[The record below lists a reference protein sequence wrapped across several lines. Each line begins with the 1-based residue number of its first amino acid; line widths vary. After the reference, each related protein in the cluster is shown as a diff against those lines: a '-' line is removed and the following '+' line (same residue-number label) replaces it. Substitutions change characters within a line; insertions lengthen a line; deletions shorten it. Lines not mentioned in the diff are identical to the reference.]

1 VNNTSLSDSQI
12 PGQVSIPSHSS
23 LRTELHARDGQPK
36 SEHCRNVTVRVIIV
50 PLNFFHGAGGMRIAY
65 VLTSLGV
72 GGAERQ
78 AVALA
83 ERMVAR
89 GHAVSLIVLRDRQP
103 HEWPTTLNVVRLD
116 VHKNPASLLGGL
128 AKGRRFL
135 RYFRPELIHSHT
147 YPANMAS
154 RLLKISFPTTAV
166 ISTVHSV
173 YEGPWPRILA
183 YRLSDFL
190 SRRTTTV
197 SQAGAARYV
206 RLKAVPAHKCSV
218 VTNGIDTV
226 EFVPSSE
233 RRACLRAQMGV
244 NEEFVWLAVGRI
256 VPAKDYPNLLRA
268 FSRVHA
274 VIPAARLW
282 VAGEAPATG
291 LMPVQ
296 ALAAELGVEASVRWL
311 GLRSDMPAL
320 LDAADAF
327 VSASAWEGMPLA
339 VGEAMAME
347 KPVVATDVGG
357 VRELVGECGVM
368 VPAKAPAALA
378 QAMLT
383 LMQTTPQARSSLGR
397 AARERMQRQFSFDVK
412 ADEWES
418 LYRVMLAHSH

>member
-1 VNNTSLSDSQI
+1 
-12 PGQVSIPSHSS
+12 
-23 LRTELHARDGQPK
+23 
-36 SEHCRNVTVRVIIV
+36 
-50 PLNFFHGAGGMRIAY
+50 M
-65 VLTSLGV
+65 LTSLGV

-327 VSASAWEGMPLA
+327 VWCDGSREGSGCSGAGDADLDADHAASPQFSGSRGARA
-339 VGEAMAME
+339 H
-347 KPVVATDVGG
+347 
-357 VRELVGECGVM
+357 
-368 VPAKAPAALA
+368 AKAIQLRCQSGRVGITLQGDAGA
-378 QAMLT
+378 QSLI
-383 LMQTTPQARSSLGR
+383 RS
-397 AARERMQRQFSFDVK
+397 
-412 ADEWES
+412 
-418 LYRVMLAHSH
+418 AHSGISRLG